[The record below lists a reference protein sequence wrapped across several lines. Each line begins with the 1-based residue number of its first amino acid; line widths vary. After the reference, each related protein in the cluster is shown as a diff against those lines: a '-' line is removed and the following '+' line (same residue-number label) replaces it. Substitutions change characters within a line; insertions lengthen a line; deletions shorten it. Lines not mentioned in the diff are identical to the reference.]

1 MADPARDLPPHV
13 TTPLLSLV
21 TQQALEED
29 YRQVADR
36 KGSSGTPPDP
46 PKVRAVAVA
55 VIAAFGILV
64 SVAAVQNSRNEAV
77 EDAGR
82 ATLIARIEEE
92 RALLRSQQDRV
103 ADLTR
108 ENQQLADEVDA
119 RTASR
124 QQAETQ
130 LTRLQASAGFAPVTG
145 GGVRIVVDGNPN
157 GDERQQ
163 VTDAD
168 LAILVDGLFEAG
180 AEAIAINDQRLN
192 SLGSIRNTGPAV
204 HVNTRPLSPPYTVRA
219 IGDSQTLQADLLNTT
234 HGAEFFSLAA
244 QLGFVVNRQNV
255 EEMTLPAARQR
266 PLRQVRRAGEEAAP
280 GIEEGPQ

>member
-29 YRQVADR
+29 YRQVAER
-36 KGSSGTPPDP
+36 KGSSGIPPDP
-46 PKVRAVAVA
+46 PKVRAIAVA

-82 ATLIARIEEE
+82 ATLIARIGEE

-108 ENQQLADEVDA
+108 ENQQLADDVDA

-145 GGVRIVVDGNPN
+145 EGVRIVVDGNPN

-168 LAILVDGLFEAG
+168 LAILVDGLFAAG

-192 SLGSIRNTGPAV
+192 NLGSIRNTGPAV

-219 IGDSQTLQADLLNTT
+219 IGDTQTLQAELLNTT
-234 HGAEFFSLAA
+234 HGAEFFSLAD
-244 QLGFVVNRQNV
+244 QLGFVYSMQNV
-255 EEMTLPAARQR
+255 EQLTLPAARQR
-266 PLRQVRRAGEEAAP
+266 PLRQVSRAGEEAAP